1 MMAEQKILLPYNFT
15 ILDQKAI
22 TFVSRTFVHLEE
34 YEITLFNAY
43 TPVPEIEAHSTSV
56 MGKLKG
62 NLTYLSQQIMQQ
74 EAELKIVK
82 EKLVQSGF
90 APGRIQTLF
99 RPRKKDIA
107 TEIIEVATQDK
118 FSVIVINH
126 KPGKASRFLT
136 GSVFSKV
143 VSTLKDVT
151 VCIVS

>member
-1 MMAEQKILLPYNFT
+1 MAEQKILLPYNFT

-22 TFVSRTFVHLEE
+22 TFVIHTFVHLEE
-34 YEITLFNAY
+34 FEVTLFNAY
-43 TPVPEIEAHSTSV
+43 TPVPEIESHDTSV

-62 NLTYLSQQIMQQ
+62 NLSYLSQQIMQQ
-74 EAELKIVK
+74 ETELKAVK

-90 APGRIQTLF
+90 AQSRVHTIF
-99 RPRKKDIA
+99 KPRKKDIA

-118 FSVIVINH
+118 FGVIVINH
-126 KPGKASRFLT
+126 KSGKASRFFT

-143 VSTLKDVT
+143 VSALKDVT